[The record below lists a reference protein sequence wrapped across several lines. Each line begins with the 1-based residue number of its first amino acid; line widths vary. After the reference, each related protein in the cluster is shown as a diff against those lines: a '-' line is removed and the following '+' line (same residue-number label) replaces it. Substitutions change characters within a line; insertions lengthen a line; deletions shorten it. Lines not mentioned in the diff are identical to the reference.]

1 MMDFTRA
8 HDRLMKASDEN
19 PGRVWPEVLLR
30 NLERRAMI
38 SEVHKA
44 HATLRAREA

>member
-8 HDRLMKASDEN
+8 HDRLIKARIDN

-38 SEVHKA
+38 AEVA
-44 HATLRAREA
+44 NASLRTRAREA